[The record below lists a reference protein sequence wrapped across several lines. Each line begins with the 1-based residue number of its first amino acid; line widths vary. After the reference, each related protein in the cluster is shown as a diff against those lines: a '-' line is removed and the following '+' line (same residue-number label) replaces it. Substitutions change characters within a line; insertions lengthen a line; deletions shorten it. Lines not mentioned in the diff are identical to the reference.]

1 MNDISDIL
9 RELFDRYGNTDELGD
24 EFRMMLQDERLMS
37 EYREWCRECGYST
50 RTGFRDYVDEL
61 VESQDSIWD
70 NYREY
75 GHDI

>member
-9 RELFDRYGNTDELGD
+9 RELFDRHGNTEQLGE
-24 EFRMMLQDERLMS
+24 EFKTMLQDDALMS
-37 EYREWCRECGYST
+37 EYREWCREHGYST
-50 RTGFRDYVDEL
+50 RTGYRDYIDEL